1 VKNRILAVASLLV
14 LCSFAATQV
23 ARAQEPMLVN
33 IPFAFTAG
41 EATLPAGEYRVQ
53 KMDGN
58 SAVLL
63 IRCTEPSESA
73 MVVTNATGGGKQQE
87 QSKLVFN
94 RYKDH
99 YFLSQVWN
107 AGYSSGRQL
116 RKTQREKEIAL
127 SAKVETH
134 NQIILVASV
143 SRIKQ

>member
-1 VKNRILAVASLLV
+1 MKKRILAMASLLA

-23 ARAQEPMLVN
+23 ARAQEAMVVN

-53 KMDGN
+53 KMDGTG
-58 SAVLL
+58 AVLL
-63 IRCTEPSESA
+63 VHCRDAKASA
-73 MVVTNATGGGKQQE
+73 FVVTNATPEKGQQTR
-87 QSKLVFN
+87 SKLVFN

-116 RKTQREKEIAL
+116 RQTQREKEIAL
-127 SAKVETH
+127 SAKTETSG
-134 NQIILVASV
+134 QVVLVASA
-143 SRIKQ
+143 SPTK

>member
-1 VKNRILAVASLLV
+1 
-14 LCSFAATQV
+14 
-23 ARAQEPMLVN
+23 MLVN

-94 RYKDH
+94 RYQDH

-134 NQIILVASV
+134 NQVILVASV
-143 SRIKQ
+143 SPIKQ